1 MKIESH
7 LYPVIIITT
16 LVLFTILG
24 FVLGF
29 LPEHNGGDEQG
40 LLPAQVVITSLY
52 FENI

>member
-29 LPEHNGGDEQG
+29 LPSHNNGDELG
-40 LLPAQVVITSLY
+40 LPPAQVVSASLY
-52 FENI
+52 IENI

>member
-1 MKIESH
+1 MKIESN

-24 FVLGF
+24 FALGF
-29 LPEHNGGDEQG
+29 LPEHNSGDDLG
-40 LLPAQVVITSLY
+40 RLPAQVVVTSLQ